1 MALVPG
7 LAGAKAKQRY
17 AADKEIPPDH
27 MKDHAAKKADKQ
39 KRAAISPAETEVL
52 RLVWDNKSATVQ
64 QVYDA
69 LPSNR
74 KVTYVTVAT
83 LLRRLE
89 EKGYIKHKV
98 RGKAFVYTPS
108 VKKEDV
114 INRTI
119 SDLVQRLFGGN
130 PVPLMQH
137 LALHNEISDEDI
149 EKLRALT
156 NKK

>member
-1 MALVPG
+1 MT
-7 LAGAKAKQRY
+7 RR
-17 AADKEIPPDH
+17 
-27 MKDHAAKKADKQ
+27 
-39 KRAAISPAETEVL
+39 KRPAMSPAETEVL
-52 RLVWDNKSATVQ
+52 RLVWESKKATVQ

-69 LPSNR
+69 LPANR

-89 EKGYIKHKV
+89 EKGYLKH
-98 RGKAFVYTPS
+98 RAQGKAFVYVPAA
-108 VKKEDV
+108 KKEEV

-137 LALHNEISDEDI
+137 LALHSEISDEDI
-149 EKLRALT
+149 EKLRDLA
-156 NKK
+156 KKR

>member
-1 MALVPG
+1 MT
-7 LAGAKAKQRY
+7 RR
-17 AADKEIPPDH
+17 
-27 MKDHAAKKADKQ
+27 
-39 KRAAISPAETEVL
+39 KRPAMSPAETEVL
-52 RLVWDNKSATVQ
+52 RLVWDSEVATVQ

-69 LPSNR
+69 LPANR

-89 EKGYIKHKV
+89 EKGYLKHRI
-98 RGKAFVYTPS
+98 RGKAFIYTPA

-119 SDLVQRLFGGN
+119 GDLVQRLFGGN

-137 LALHNEISDEDI
+137 LALHSEISDEDI
-149 EKLRALT
+149 EKLRELA
-156 NKK
+156 KKK

>member
-1 MALVPG
+1 MT
-7 LAGAKAKQRY
+7 RR
-17 AADKEIPPDH
+17 
-27 MKDHAAKKADKQ
+27 
-39 KRAAISPAETEVL
+39 KRPAMSPAETEVL
-52 RLVWDNKSATVQ
+52 RLVWDSKAATVQ

-69 LPSNR
+69 LPATR

-89 EKGYIKHKV
+89 EKGYLKHRV
-98 RGKAFVYTPS
+98 RGKAFIYTPA

-119 SDLVQRLFGGN
+119 GDLVQRLFGGN

-137 LALHNEISDEDI
+137 LALHSEITEEDI
-149 EKLRALT
+149 ERLRDLA
-156 NKK
+156 KKK